1 MKRKI
6 TIEIEDG
13 ASTDELFEKVW
24 SALGKTFAK
33 NLDALHDV
41 LSEYGDG
48 VTIIIKNGGNV
59 PDDVKR
65 VLKDLQKEMT
75 DFSAIFGEGN
85 SEGYK
90 ADSRS
95 SAGKRLLKV
104 FLWAI
109 GIITILAIWTSLRQ

>member
-13 ASTDELFEKVW
+13 ASTDEFFEKVW
-24 SALGKTFAK
+24 SALGQTFAK

-48 VTIIIKNGGNV
+48 VTIIIKNGSNV

-65 VLKDLQKEMT
+65 VLKDLQKEMA
-75 DFSAIFGEGN
+75 DFSAIFGESN

-95 SAGKRLLKV
+95 SAGKKLLKV
-104 FLWAI
+104 VLWAI

>member
-6 TIEIEDG
+6 TIEIENG
-13 ASTDELFEKVW
+13 ADVEEIYDKVQKT
-24 SALGKTFAK
+24 LGFVFAR

-65 VLKDLQKEMT
+65 VLKDLQKEMA
-75 DFSAIFGEGN
+75 DFSAIFGESN

-104 FLWAI
+104 VLWAI

>member
-6 TIEIEDG
+6 TIEIENG
-13 ASTDELFEKVW
+13 ADVEEFYDKVQK
-24 SALGKTFAK
+24 ALGFVFAR

-48 VTIIIKNGGNV
+48 VTIIIKNGSNV

-65 VLKDLQKEMT
+65 VLKDLQKEMA

-104 FLWAI
+104 VLWAI